1 MKQKIFFRADASGQI
16 GYGHFIRTL
25 ALADML
31 KDDFECKFF
40 TSEPTEYQIGEL
52 QKVCSYVSLY
62 EDTKFEDFLDC
73 LDGTEIVVL
82 DNYFYTTEYQRE
94 IKAKGCKLVCI
105 DDIHDKH
112 YVADMVINHAL
123 TEESLFDVEPYTRLC
138 LGYEYALL
146 RSPFLKP
153 VKNEHRN
160 NDIIVN
166 FGGADPYGVTDR
178 IVSML
183 VELDTPYNIIVILGE
198 KVRLSKENRE
208 KVTIRQNLS
217 AEKMAMLFEQSA
229 AGILSAS
236 TVCIEALSRNLPL
249 MVGYHVDNQT
259 EIYRVLKDSKRV
271 MPLGFLQ
278 ETSIDTLSESLE
290 NVSKT
295 KDYRFPSGIKERI
308 TNKFKELSC

>member
-16 GYGHFIRTL
+16 GYGHFIRSL

-40 TSEPTEYQIGEL
+40 TSEPTAYQIGEL
-52 QKVCSYVSLY
+52 QKVCPHVPLS
-62 EDTKFEDFLDC
+62 EDTKFEDFLAC
-73 LDGTEIVVL
+73 LDGNEIVVL

-123 TEESLFDVEPYTRLC
+123 TDESLFDVEPYTRLC
-138 LGYEYALL
+138 LGYKYALL
-146 RSPFLKP
+146 RAPFLRP
-153 VKNEHRN
+153 VENKKRN

-183 VELDTPYNIIVILGE
+183 VELDTPYNISVILGE
-198 KVRLSKENRE
+198 KFAYQKRIAIKSQFVKISLQSRWLCFLNSRLQEFFL
-208 KVTIRQNLS
+208 Q
-217 AEKMAMLFEQSA
+217 
-229 AGILSAS
+229 
-236 TVCIEALSRNLPL
+236 AL
-249 MVGYHVDNQT
+249 Y
-259 EIYRVLKDSKRV
+259 VLKH
-271 MPLGFLQ
+271 
-278 ETSIDTLSESLE
+278 
-290 NVSKT
+290 
-295 KDYRFPSGIKERI
+295 
-308 TNKFKELSC
+308 

>member
-52 QKVCSYVSLY
+52 QKVCSYVSLS
-62 EDTKFEDFLDC
+62 EDTKFEDFLYC

-112 YVADMVINHAL
+112 YIADIVINHAL
-123 TEESLFDVEPYTRLC
+123 TDKSLFDVEPYTRLC
-138 LGYEYALL
+138 LGYDYALL
-146 RSPFLKP
+146 RPPFFKP
-153 VKNEHRN
+153 INNKTRN

-166 FGGADPYGVTDR
+166 FGGADPFGTTEH
-178 IVSML
+178 IVSL
-183 VELDTPYNIIVILGE
+183 LLLLNIPYNIVVVLGNSAYLSE
-198 KVRLSKENRE
+198 ENRQKVRVLH
-208 KVTIRQNLS
+208 NLTAS
-217 AEKMAMLFEQSA
+217 EMASLFDNSH
-229 AGILSAS
+229 AGIFCCS
-236 TVCIEALSRNLPL
+236 TVCIEALSRSLP
-249 MVGYHVDNQT
+249 VIAGYDVDNQID
-259 EIYRVLKDSKRV
+259 IYKFLKRNKYIIPVGDLLTADKMKLAEALRNLDEHRSNFV
-271 MPLGFLQ
+271 P
-278 ETSIDTLSESLE
+278 
-290 NVSKT
+290 T
-295 KDYRFPSGIKERI
+295 KGIKNNYLKI
-308 TNKFKELSC
+308 FHSL